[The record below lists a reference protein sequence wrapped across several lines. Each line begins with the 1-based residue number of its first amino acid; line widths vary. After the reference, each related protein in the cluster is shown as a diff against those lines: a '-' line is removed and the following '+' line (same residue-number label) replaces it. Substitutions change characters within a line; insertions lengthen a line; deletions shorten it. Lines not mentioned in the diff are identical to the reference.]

1 MRTRVFVLAALCA
14 ALSGCTSVVS
24 AGRPFAPSR
33 LTAEPGWVAVRDV
46 PLVRQQREMDCGPAA
61 AAMVLAYWQRAA
73 SVDDLRAESGV
84 PERRGMSAGT
94 LRDVLRARGLDAYL
108 IGGEID
114 DLERELA
121 AGRPVLVGTVRR
133 GNGGIV
139 AHYQVVVG
147 LHRERELV
155 AVLDPAEGWLEIKLP
170 VFEKRWVEARHLVVV
185 AFPPVEPPK
194 VVRYAGR

>member
-1 MRTRVFVLAALCA
+1 MRAKLVLLATL
-14 ALSGCTSVVS
+14 LSGCATVVS
-24 AGRPFAPSR
+24 AGRPFSPAR
-33 LTAEPGWVAVRDV
+33 LSSEPGWLAVSDV
-46 PLVRQQREMDCGPAA
+46 PLVRQKREMDCGPAA

-73 SVDDLRAESGV
+73 TVDDIRAASGVSDTRGVSAGALRDILRAH
-84 PERRGMSAGT
+84 
-94 LRDVLRARGLDAYL
+94 GLDAYL
-108 IGGEID
+108 IGGEVG
-114 DLERELA
+114 DLERELS

-155 AVLDPAEGWLEIKLP
+155 AVLDPAEGWLEISLP

-185 AFPPVEPPK
+185 AFPPIDPPK
-194 VVRYAGR
+194 VVRYASGF